1 MKFLLKYEKFLESQG
16 YEHGCVMVHV
26 PVENWK
32 ELISQINVDDLY
44 QETEGDNYGLQE
56 HPHLTLLYPVTSVV
70 DVSEVESI
78 LREILKDKLEVNIN
92 GIDLFENPKYDVV
105 KFNVDRND
113 TLINLHNKLKDT
125 IPNNDKYPQYNPHIT
140 LAYTKPGC
148 GKKYCDPNYKYNF
161 NNINKVIYTR
171 PNSTDLTIDI

>member
-16 YEHGCVMVHV
+16 YDHGCVMVHV

-32 ELISQINVDDLY
+32 DLTSQINPDDLY
-44 QETEGDNYGLQE
+44 QETEGDNYGIQE

-78 LREILKDKLEVNIN
+78 LREVLKDKLEVNIN

-105 KFNVDRND
+105 KFNVE
-113 TLINLHNKLKDT
+113 
-125 IPNNDKYPQYNPHIT
+125 YNPHIT

-161 NNINKVIYTR
+161 NNVNKVIYTR
-171 PNSTDLTIDI
+171 PNNTDLTIEI